1 MRYCAQ
7 LPEPDCK
14 SGRVAH
20 KVCRTTGRA
29 DPPAFKTAGFPIAT
43 RLRRPGALRPPGPPT
58 GKVPAPG
65 TVSRFLLRKNLETG
79 GIIYQF
85 IGSIG
90 GTRRRVLPGR
100 DPTAKPLAVGDS
112 HGSGTLPP
120 RSAQLPVPD

>member
-43 RLRRPGALRPPGPPT
+43 RLRRPGALRPPVPPT

-65 TVSRFLLRKNLETG
+65 TVLNFYCVKIAKPGVLSIGLSALSALLRT
-79 GIIYQF
+79 
-85 IGSIG
+85 
-90 GTRRRVLPGR
+90 
-100 DPTAKPLAVGDS
+100 
-112 HGSGTLPP
+112 GTLPVVIQRRKRWP
-120 RSAQLPVPD
+120 PEATCARSAQLPEPD

>member
-20 KVCRTTGRA
+20 KVCRATGRA

-43 RLRRPGALRPPGPPT
+43 RLRQPGALRPPVPPT

-65 TVSRFLLRKNLETG
+65 S
-79 GIIYQF
+79 
-85 IGSIG
+85 
-90 GTRRRVLPGR
+90 VLNFYCVKI
-100 DPTAKPLAVGDS
+100 AKPGVLIMGRNSLWAFYRTGTLPVGLQGRSALPVGDS
-112 HGSGTLPP
+112 CALC
-120 RSAQLPVPD
+120 AQLPEPD

>member
-43 RLRRPGALRPPGPPT
+43 RLRRPGALRPPVPQT
-58 GKVPAPG
+58 GKVPVPR
-65 TVSRFLLRKNLETG
+65 TVSSFLLRKNLKTG
-79 GIIYQF
+79 
-85 IGSIG
+85 
-90 GTRRRVLPGR
+90 VVNN
-100 DPTAKPLAVGDS
+100 K
-112 HGSGTLPP
+112 
-120 RSAQLPVPD
+120 

>member
-1 MRYCAQ
+1 A
-7 LPEPDCK
+7 
-14 SGRVAH
+14 S
-20 KVCRTTGRA
+20 
-29 DPPAFKTAGFPIAT
+29 
-43 RLRRPGALRPPGPPT
+43 PPGPPDRQ
-58 GKVPAPG
+58 GAG
-65 TVSRFLLRKNLETG
+65 AGYGFEFLLRKNCKTG

-90 GTRRRVLPGR
+90 DTRRRVLPGR